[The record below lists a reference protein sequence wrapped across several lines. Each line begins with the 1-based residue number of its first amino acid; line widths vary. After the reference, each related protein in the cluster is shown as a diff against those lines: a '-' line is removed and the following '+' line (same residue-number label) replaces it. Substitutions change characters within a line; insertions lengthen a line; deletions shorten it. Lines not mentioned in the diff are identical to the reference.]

1 MNDNEN
7 NKPLKQPKPVYKSF
21 WQRVA
26 IVSFVFLLFVMITLS
41 LIYYHVIGWNFKAPD
56 WVRNSIEIRS
66 AEALGSAE
74 LNFDALD
81 LLIDSSLKPQ
91 VLMTNV
97 KLTTKT
103 GIEIIAF
110 SEVRAEL
117 SLSHLIQGQLQL
129 TNMSVSGVFVSLRR
143 LPKRVN
149 CRVRRSGP
157 YCAAPAGRNSCSVDQ
172 PI

>member
-66 AEALGSAE
+66 AEARLGRIK
-74 LNFDALD
+74 F
-81 LLIDSSLKPQ
+81 
-91 VLMTNV
+91 
-97 KLTTKT
+97 
-103 GIEIIAF
+103 
-110 SEVRAEL
+110 
-117 SLSHLIQGQLQL
+117 
-129 TNMSVSGVFVSLRR
+129 
-143 LPKRVN
+143 
-149 CRVRRSGP
+149 
-157 YCAAPAGRNSCSVDQ
+157 
-172 PI
+172 